1 MGAIVETSLITGM
14 VAAVAF
20 WGGTELVAFGV
31 VEALLFAV
39 GIAVVLSPTHARRP
53 IPLAVP
59 ALLMGWPF
67 LALLALLP
75 LPAGI
80 FRVLG
85 DSRAASAAGGWMH
98 ASPLP
103 HATELAWLQ
112 WMASLT
118 AFCLVLAIAKRGE
131 SLQHLVLALVLLG
144 GAESIFGIA
153 QFLTGWQPLARF
165 LPREDLQPLGTYIN
179 RDHFAGLL
187 EMIFPFALA
196 WTLEQTRGV
205 DRYPRRV
212 PLFSLQR
219 LLVSPQAGWLAGGFF
234 LSALFL
240 VALISSASRMGIFS
254 GLMGAAVVC
263 FLWLSSSRG
272 WRSEGMVVLG
282 FLGIVTLLALWVGI
296 GPALARYA
304 APHPLAE
311 RWSMWANALHVVRL
325 SPVLGTGLGTMA
337 VAVTPFQTAFVDRVF
352 DHAHNDYLEFAAELG
367 LPGALLLF
375 AAIFRILSKSV
386 RAVYDPSRGMPR
398 FLALGAAG
406 SLLAILGHSLVDFNL
421 HLPANALVFAVV
433 LALAY
438 GAAAPSLQVA

>member
-1 MGAIVETSLITGM
+1 MGAIVETCLITGM
-14 VAAVAF
+14 VVSVAF
-20 WGGTELVAFGV
+20 WGGTELVALGA

-39 GIAVVLSPTHARRP
+39 GIAVVLSPPCARRTL
-53 IPLAVP
+53 PLAVP
-59 ALLMGWPF
+59 ALLMGWPS
-67 LALLALLP
+67 LALMP

-80 FRVLG
+80 FQVLG
-85 DSRAASAAGGWMH
+85 DSRAASATGGWMH
-98 ASPLP
+98 ASLLP

-112 WMASLT
+112 WMACLT
-118 AFCLVLAIAKRGE
+118 AFCLVLEIAERGE
-131 SLQHLVLALVLLG
+131 SLQRLVLALVLLG
-144 GAESIFGIA
+144 SAESIFGIT

-187 EMIFPFALA
+187 EMVSPFALA
-196 WTLEQTRGV
+196 WTLEQTRGIA
-205 DRYPRRV
+205 RYPRRV
-212 PLFSLQR
+212 PVSSLR
-219 LLVSPQAGWLAGGFF
+219 PLLISPQAGRLAGGLF

-254 GLMGAAVVC
+254 GLVGASIVC
-263 FLWLSSSRG
+263 LLWHSSSRG
-272 WRSEGMVVLG
+272 RRSEGVVVLG
-282 FLGIVTLLALWVGI
+282 FLGIVTLLALWIGI

-311 RWSMWANALHVVRL
+311 RWSMWANALHVVRQ
-325 SPVLGTGLGTMA
+325 SPVLGTGLGTLA

-375 AAIFRILSKSV
+375 AAVFRIFGKSV
-386 RAVYDPSRGMPR
+386 RAVYHPSRGMPR
-398 FLALGAAG
+398 FLVLGAAG

-438 GAAAPSLQVA
+438 GAAKPSLQAA